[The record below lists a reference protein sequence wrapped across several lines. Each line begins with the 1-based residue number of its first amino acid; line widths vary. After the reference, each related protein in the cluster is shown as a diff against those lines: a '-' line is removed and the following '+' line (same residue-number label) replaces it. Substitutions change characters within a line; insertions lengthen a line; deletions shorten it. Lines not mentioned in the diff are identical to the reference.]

1 MNYVVGEE
9 RLKVKDAITL
19 GGTVGCGVEVDG

>member
-1 MNYVVGEE
+1 MKYAAGEE

-19 GGTVGCGVEVDG
+19 GGTVICGVEVDR